1 MRQNLP
7 VENQFKRH
15 NGEVGALCLNEL
27 LTSMSIVV
35 LICIDIFLI
44 PIHSNITKRSGYVQE
59 CGLEF
64 TQNSQSERSAYQ
76 MAFQNIFIASQS
88 NMNLRI
94 VVSKYTTQARI
105 VHYLATDSQA
115 LRCEPLTHIIMLI
128 CFPSC
133 YGNQS

>member
-15 NGEVGALCLNEL
+15 NGELRALCLNEL

-35 LICIDIFLI
+35 LICIYIFLI

-64 TQNSQSERSAYQ
+64 TQNSQSERSAYLPNGIPEHIYSFPEQYELKDCGKQIHYTSKNCPLFGNRYPSTQ
-76 MAFQNIFIASQS
+76 M
-88 NMNLRI
+88 
-94 VVSKYTTQARI
+94 
-105 VHYLATDSQA
+105 
-115 LRCEPLTHIIMLI
+115 
-128 CFPSC
+128 
-133 YGNQS
+133 